1 MLDKNKVEKFIKAA
15 MVYEGDLYSQS
26 KRMQKGYSDC
36 SSIPYKALRDT
47 GMLDTSQTQR
57 TISTKFMRDGDP
69 RMYQISMAKLERGD
83 LLWWQKPG
91 INYYYGHTGIY
102 LGDGKVLEAIKPRA
116 KVTSIKR
123 LGWQRAYRIKSL
135 ESTGKV
141 IPPVKPQAKPHVKP
155 VEKDIYVPVI
165 VRGKTVRSAILI
177 GDVSYIT
184 VKGVNVSVRDFFETL
199 GMTVTWKDRRIY
211 VD

>member
-1 MLDKNKVEKFIKAA
+1 MLDKNKVERFIRAA
-15 MVYEGDLYSQS
+15 MVYEGDLYSQT
-26 KRMQKGYSDC
+26 KRLQKGYSDC

-69 RMYQISMAKLERGD
+69 RMYQIPMSKLERGD
-83 LLWWQKPG
+83 LVWWQKPG

-102 LGDGKVLEAIKPRA
+102 LGGGKVLEAIKPRA

-135 ESTGKV
+135 ESSGKV
-141 IPPVKPQAKPHVKP
+141 TPPVKPNVDP
-155 VEKDIYVPVI
+155 YVPII
-165 VRGKTVRSAILI
+165 VRGKTVKAAILI
-177 GDVSYIT
+177 NDVSYIT

-199 GMTVTWKDRRIY
+199 GMTVTWKDRKIY

>member
-1 MLDKNKVEKFIKAA
+1 MLDKNKVERFIKAA
-15 MVYEGDLYSQS
+15 MVYEGDLYSQ
-26 KRMQKGYSDC
+26 KNRMVKGYSDC

-47 GMLDTSQTQR
+47 GMLDESQTKR

-69 RMYQISMAKLERGD
+69 RMYQIPMAKLERGD

-91 INYYYGHTGIY
+91 IDYYYGHTGIY
-102 LGDGKVLEAIKPRA
+102 LGNGKVLEAIKPRA

-123 LGWQRAYRIKSL
+123 LPWQRAYRIKSL
-135 ESTGKV
+135 ESSGKV
-141 IPPVKPQAKPHVKP
+141 APAKPK
-155 VEKDIYVPVI
+155 VEPKVGPYVPII
-165 VRGKTVRSAILI
+165 VRGKTVKAAILI
-177 GDVSYIT
+177 DNVSYIT

-199 GMTVTWKDRRIY
+199 GMTVTWKDRKIY

>member
-1 MLDKNKVEKFIKAA
+1 MLDKNKVERFIKAA
-15 MVYEGDLYSQS
+15 MVYEGDLYSQ
-26 KRMQKGYSDC
+26 KNRMVKGYSDC

-69 RMYQISMAKLERGD
+69 RMYQIPMAKLERGD

-102 LGDGKVLEAIKPRA
+102 LGNGKVLEAIKPRA

-123 LGWQRAYRIKSL
+123 LPWQRAYRIKSL
-135 ESTGKV
+135 ESSGKV
-141 IPPVKPQAKPHVKP
+141 APPVKPK
-155 VEKDIYVPVI
+155 VEPKAGPYVPII
-165 VRGKTVRSAILI
+165 VRGKTVKAAILI
-177 GDVSYIT
+177 DNVSYIT
-184 VKGVNVSVRDFFETL
+184 VKGKNVSVRDFFETL
-199 GMTVTWKDRRIY
+199 GMTVTWKDRKIY

>member
-1 MLDKNKVEKFIKAA
+1 MLDKNKVEKFVKAA
-15 MVYEGDLYSQS
+15 MVYEGDLYSQ
-26 KRMQKGYSDC
+26 KRRMDKGYSDC

-69 RMYQISMAKLERGD
+69 RMYQIPMSKLERGD

-91 INYYYGHTGIY
+91 IDYYYGHTGIY
-102 LGDGKVLEAIKPRA
+102 LGNGKVLEAIKPRA

-123 LGWQRAYRIKSL
+123 LPWQRAYRIKSL
-135 ESTGKV
+135 ESSGKV
-141 IPPVKPQAKPHVKP
+141 TPPVKPK
-155 VEKDIYVPVI
+155 VEPKVEPKVGPYVPII
-165 VRGKTVRSAILI
+165 VRGKTVRAAILI
-177 GDVSYIT
+177 DNVSYIT

-199 GMTVTWKDRRIY
+199 GMTVTWKDRKIY

>member
-1 MLDKNKVEKFIKAA
+1 MLDKNKVEKFVKAA
-15 MVYEGDLYSQS
+15 MVYEGDLYSQ
-26 KRMQKGYSDC
+26 KRRMDKGYSDC

-69 RMYQISMAKLERGD
+69 RMYQIPMAKLERGD
-83 LLWWQKPG
+83 LLWWQKPN

-102 LGDGKVLEAIKPRA
+102 LGNGKVLEAIKPRA
-116 KVTSIKR
+116 KVTNIKR

-135 ESTGKV
+135 ESSGKV
-141 IPPVKPQAKPHVKP
+141 TPPVKPK
-155 VEKDIYVPVI
+155 VEPKVGPYVPIV
-165 VRGKTVRSAILI
+165 VRGKTVKAAILI
-177 GDVSYIT
+177 DNVSYIT

-199 GMTVTWKDRRIY
+199 GMTVTWKDRKIY

>member
-15 MVYEGDLYSQS
+15 MVYEGDLYSQ
-26 KRMQKGYSDC
+26 KNRMVKGYSDC

-69 RMYQISMAKLERGD
+69 RMYQIPMAKLERGD

-102 LGDGKVLEAIKPRA
+102 LGNGKVLEAIKPRA

-123 LGWQRAYRIKSL
+123 LPWQRAYRIKSL
-135 ESTGKV
+135 ESSGKV
-141 IPPVKPQAKPHVKP
+141 APPVKPK
-155 VEKDIYVPVI
+155 VEPKVGPYVPII
-165 VRGKTVRSAILI
+165 VRGKTVKAAILI
-177 GDVSYIT
+177 DNVSYIT

-199 GMTVTWKDRRIY
+199 GMTVTWKDRKIY

>member
-1 MLDKNKVEKFIKAA
+1 MLDKNKVEKFIAAA
-15 MVYEGDLYSQS
+15 MVYEGDLYSQ
-26 KRMQKGYSDC
+26 KRRLDKGYSDC

-69 RMYQISMAKLERGD
+69 RMYQIPMAKLERGD

-102 LGDGKVLEAIKPRA
+102 LGNGKVLEAIKPRA

-123 LGWQRAYRIKSL
+123 LPWQRAYRIKSL
-135 ESTGKV
+135 ESSGKV
-141 IPPVKPQAKPHVKP
+141 TPPKPK
-155 VEKDIYVPVI
+155 VEPKVGPYVPII
-165 VRGKTVRSAILI
+165 VRGKTVKAAILI
-177 GDVSYIT
+177 DNVSYIT

-199 GMTVTWKDRRIY
+199 GMTVTWKDRKIY

>member
-1 MLDKNKVEKFIKAA
+1 MLDKNKVEKFIAAA
-15 MVYEGDLYSQS
+15 MVYEGDLYSQPR
-26 KRMQKGYSDC
+26 RMDKGYSDC

-47 GMLDTSQTQR
+47 GMLDESQTKR
-57 TISTKFMRDGDP
+57 TISTKYMRDGDP
-69 RMYQISMAKLERGD
+69 RMYQIPMAKLERGD

-91 INYYYGHTGIY
+91 IDYYYGHTGIY
-102 LGDGKVLEAIKPRA
+102 LGNGKVLEAIKPRA

-135 ESTGKV
+135 ESSGKV
-141 IPPVKPQAKPHVKP
+141 TPPAKSK
-155 VEKDIYVPVI
+155 VEPKVGPYVPII
-165 VRGKTVRSAILI
+165 VRGKTVKAAILI
-177 GDVSYIT
+177 DNVSYIT

-199 GMTVTWKDRRIY
+199 GMTVTWKDRKIY

>member
-15 MVYEGDLYSQS
+15 MVYEGDLYSQNN
-26 KRMQKGYSDC
+26 RMVKGYSDC

-47 GMLDTSQTQR
+47 GMLDESQTKR

-69 RMYQISMAKLERGD
+69 RMYQIPMAKLERGD

-102 LGDGKVLEAIKPRA
+102 LGNGKVLEAIKPRA

-123 LGWQRAYRIKSL
+123 LPWQRAYRIKSL
-135 ESTGKV
+135 ESSGKV
-141 IPPVKPQAKPHVKP
+141 APPVKPKVEAKVGP
-155 VEKDIYVPVI
+155 YVPII
-165 VRGKTVRSAILI
+165 VRGKTVKAAILI
-177 GDVSYIT
+177 DNVSYIT

-199 GMTVTWKDRRIY
+199 GMTVTWKDRKIY

>member
-1 MLDKNKVEKFIKAA
+1 MLDKNKVERFIKAA
-15 MVYEGDLYSQS
+15 MVYEGDLYSQ
-26 KRMQKGYSDC
+26 KNRMVKGYSDC

-69 RMYQISMAKLERGD
+69 RMYQIPMSKLERGD

-123 LGWQRAYRIKSL
+123 LPWQRAYRIKAL
-135 ESTGKV
+135 EGSKV
-141 IPPVKPQAKPHVKP
+141 SAPTKPRVTPRKDVYIP
-155 VEKDIYVPVI
+155 II
-165 VRGKTVRSAILI
+165 VRGRTVKSAILI
-177 GDVSYIT
+177 DNVSYIT
-184 VKGVNVSVRDFFETL
+184 VKGKNVSVRDFFETL
-199 GMTVTWKDRRIY
+199 GMTVTWKDRKIY

>member
-1 MLDKNKVEKFIKAA
+1 MLDKNKVERFIKAA
-15 MVYEGDLYSQS
+15 MVYKGDLYSQK
-26 KRMQKGYSDC
+26 KRLDKGYSDC

-69 RMYQISMAKLERGD
+69 RMYQIPMAKLERGD

-102 LGDGKVLEAIKPRA
+102 LGNGKVLEAIKPRA

-123 LGWQRAYRIKSL
+123 LPWQRAYRIKSL
-135 ESTGKV
+135 ESSGKV
-141 IPPVKPQAKPHVKP
+141 TPPPKPK
-155 VEKDIYVPVI
+155 VEPKVGPYVPII
-165 VRGKTVRSAILI
+165 VRGKTVKAAILI
-177 GDVSYIT
+177 DNVSYIT

-199 GMTVTWKDRRIY
+199 GMTVTWKDRKIY

>member
-1 MLDKNKVEKFIKAA
+1 MLDKNKVERFIKAA
-15 MVYEGDLYSQS
+15 MVYEGDLYSQP
-26 KRMQKGYSDC
+26 KRMVKGYSDC

-69 RMYQISMAKLERGD
+69 RMYQIPMSKLERGD
-83 LLWWQKPG
+83 LVWWQKPG

-102 LGDGKVLEAIKPRA
+102 LGNGKVLEAIKPRA

-123 LGWQRAYRIKSL
+123 LPWQRAYRIKAL
-135 ESTGKV
+135 EVSGKVTPPAKPKV
-141 IPPVKPQAKPHVKP
+141 IPR
-155 VEKDIYVPVI
+155 KDVYIPII
-165 VRGKTVRSAILI
+165 VRGRAVKSAILI
-177 GDVSYIT
+177 DNVSYIT
-184 VKGVNVSVRDFFETL
+184 VKGKNVSVRDFFETL
-199 GMTVTWKDRRIY
+199 GMKVTWRDRKIY

>member
-1 MLDKNKVEKFIKAA
+1 MLDKNKVERFIKAA
-15 MVYEGDLYSQS
+15 MVYEGDLYSQ
-26 KRMQKGYSDC
+26 KRRMDKGYSDC

-69 RMYQISMAKLERGD
+69 RMYQIPMAKLERGD

-102 LGDGKVLEAIKPRA
+102 LGNGKVLEAIKPRA

-123 LGWQRAYRIKSL
+123 LPWQRAYRIKSL
-135 ESTGKV
+135 ESSGKV
-141 IPPVKPQAKPHVKP
+141 TPPAKPK
-155 VEKDIYVPVI
+155 VEPKVGPYVPII
-165 VRGKTVRSAILI
+165 VRGKTVKAAILI
-177 GDVSYIT
+177 DNVSYIT

-199 GMTVTWKDRRIY
+199 GMTVIWKDRKIY

>member
-1 MLDKNKVEKFIKAA
+1 MLDKNKVEKFIAAA
-15 MVYEGDLYSQS
+15 MVYEGDLYSQ
-26 KRMQKGYSDC
+26 KRRLDKGYSDC

-69 RMYQISMAKLERGD
+69 RMYQIPMAKLERGD

-102 LGDGKVLEAIKPRA
+102 LGNGKVLEAIKPRA

-123 LGWQRAYRIKSL
+123 LPWQRAYRIKSL
-135 ESTGKV
+135 ETSGKV
-141 IPPVKPQAKPHVKP
+141 APAAKPK
-155 VEKDIYVPVI
+155 VEPKVGPYVPII
-165 VRGKTVRSAILI
+165 VRGKTVKAAILI
-177 GDVSYIT
+177 NDVSYIT

-199 GMTVTWKDRRIY
+199 GMTVTWKDRKIY

>member
-1 MLDKNKVEKFIKAA
+1 MLDKNKVERFIKAA
-15 MVYEGDLYSQS
+15 MVYEGDLYSQ
-26 KRMQKGYSDC
+26 KNRMVKGYSDC

-47 GMLDTSQTQR
+47 GMLDTSQTTR

-69 RMYQISMAKLERGD
+69 RMYQIPMAKLERGD

-102 LGDGKVLEAIKPRA
+102 LGNGKVLEAIKPRA
-116 KVTSIKR
+116 KVTNIKR

-135 ESTGKV
+135 ESSGKV
-141 IPPVKPQAKPHVKP
+141 TPQKPK
-155 VEKDIYVPVI
+155 VEPKVGPYVPII
-165 VRGKTVRSAILI
+165 VRGKTVKAAILI
-177 GDVSYIT
+177 DNVSYIT

-199 GMTVTWKDRRIY
+199 GMTVTWKDRKIY

>member
-1 MLDKNKVEKFIKAA
+1 MLDKNKVEKFITAA
-15 MVYEGDLYSQS
+15 MKYEGDLYSQA
-26 KRMQKGYSDC
+26 KRTDKGYSDC

-47 GMLDTSQTQR
+47 GLLDLSQTQR

-69 RMYQISMAKLERGD
+69 RMYKISMKDIKRGD
-83 LLWWQKPG
+83 LLWWQKPN

-123 LGWQRAYRIKSL
+123 LGWQRAYRIKAL
-135 ESTGKV
+135 EVSSEGK
-141 IPPVKPQAKPHVKP
+141 IQKPTQDYPRLPK
-155 VEKDIYVPVI
+155 KDLLYVPIV
-165 VRGKTVRSAILI
+165 VRGKEVKSAILI
-177 GDVSYIT
+177 DNVSYVT
-184 VKGVNVSVRDFFETL
+184 VKGKNISVRDFFETL
-199 GMTVTWKDRRIY
+199 GMTVSWRDRKIY

>member
-1 MLDKNKVEKFIKAA
+1 MLDKNKVEKFIAAA
-15 MVYEGDLYSQS
+15 MVYEGDLYSQPR
-26 KRMQKGYSDC
+26 RMDKGYSDC

-47 GMLDTSQTQR
+47 GMLDESQTKR

-69 RMYQISMAKLERGD
+69 RMYQIPMAKLERGD

-91 INYYYGHTGIY
+91 IDYYYGHTGIY
-102 LGDGKVLEAIKPRA
+102 LGNGKVLEAIKPRA

-123 LGWQRAYRIKSL
+123 LPWQRAYRIKSL
-135 ESTGKV
+135 ESSGKV
-141 IPPVKPQAKPHVKP
+141 TPPVKPK
-155 VEKDIYVPVI
+155 VEPKVGPYVPII
-165 VRGKTVRSAILI
+165 VRGKTVKAAILI
-177 GDVSYIT
+177 DNVSYIT

-199 GMTVTWKDRRIY
+199 GMTVTWKDRKIY

>member
-1 MLDKNKVEKFIKAA
+1 MLDKNKVEKFIAAA

-36 SSIPYKALRDT
+36 SSIPYKALRDI

-69 RMYQISMAKLERGD
+69 RMYQIPMSKLERGD
-83 LLWWQKPG
+83 LVWWQKPG

-102 LGDGKVLEAIKPRA
+102 LGGGKVLEAIKPRA

-135 ESTGKV
+135 ESSGKV
-141 IPPVKPQAKPHVKP
+141 TSPVKPQVKQ
-155 VEKDIYVPVI
+155 VEKDIYIPVI
-165 VRGKTVRSAILI
+165 VRGKAVKSAILI
-177 GDVSYIT
+177 DDVSYIT
-184 VKGVNVSVRDFFETL
+184 VKGKNVSVRDFFETL
-199 GMTVTWKDRRIY
+199 GMTVTWKDRKIY

>member
-1 MLDKNKVEKFIKAA
+1 MLDKNKVEKFVKAA
-15 MVYEGDLYSQS
+15 MVYEGDLYSQ
-26 KRMQKGYSDC
+26 KRRMDKGYSDC

-69 RMYQISMAKLERGD
+69 RMYQIPMAKLERGD

-102 LGDGKVLEAIKPRA
+102 LGNGKVLEAIKPRA

-123 LGWQRAYRIKSL
+123 LPWQRAYRIKSL
-135 ESTGKV
+135 ESSGKV
-141 IPPVKPQAKPHVKP
+141 APPVKPK
-155 VEKDIYVPVI
+155 VEPKVGPYVPII
-165 VRGKTVRSAILI
+165 VRGKTVKAAILI
-177 GDVSYIT
+177 DNVSYIT
-184 VKGVNVSVRDFFETL
+184 VKGKNVSVRDFFETL
-199 GMTVTWKDRRIY
+199 GMTVTWKDRKIY

>member
-15 MVYEGDLYSQS
+15 MVYEGDLYSQP
-26 KRMQKGYSDC
+26 KRMEKGYSDC

-47 GMLDTSQTQR
+47 GLLDLSQTQR

-69 RMYQISMAKLERGD
+69 RMYKIPMTKLERGD
-83 LLWWQKPG
+83 LLWWQKPN
-91 INYYYGHTGIY
+91 IDYYYGHTGIY

-123 LGWQRAYRIKSL
+123 LGWQRAYRIKAL
-135 ESTGKV
+135 EVSSEGK
-141 IPPVKPQAKPHVKP
+141 IQKPTQDYPRLPK
-155 VEKDIYVPVI
+155 KDLLYVPIV
-165 VRGKTVRSAILI
+165 VRGKEVKSAILI
-177 GDVSYIT
+177 DNVSYVT
-184 VKGVNVSVRDFFETL
+184 VKGKNISVRDFFETL
-199 GMTVTWKDRRIY
+199 GMTVSWKDRKIY

>member
-1 MLDKNKVEKFIKAA
+1 MLDKNKVEKFIAAA
-15 MVYEGDLYSQS
+15 MVYEGDLYSQ
-26 KRMQKGYSDC
+26 KRRMDKGYSDC

-69 RMYQISMAKLERGD
+69 RMYQIPMAKLERGN

-102 LGDGKVLEAIKPRA
+102 LGNGKVLEAIKPRA

-123 LGWQRAYRIKSL
+123 LPWQRAYRIKSL
-135 ESTGKV
+135 ESSGKV
-141 IPPVKPQAKPHVKP
+141 TPLKPK
-155 VEKDIYVPVI
+155 VEPKVEPKVGPYVPII
-165 VRGKTVRSAILI
+165 VRGKTVKAAILI
-177 GDVSYIT
+177 DNVSYIT

-199 GMTVTWKDRRIY
+199 GMTVTWKDRKIY

>member
-1 MLDKNKVEKFIKAA
+1 MLDKNKVERFIKAA

-26 KRMQKGYSDC
+26 KRMVKGYSDC

-69 RMYQISMAKLERGD
+69 RMYQIPMAKLERGD

-102 LGDGKVLEAIKPRA
+102 LGNGKVLEAIKPRA

-123 LGWQRAYRIKSL
+123 LPWQRAYRIKSL
-135 ESTGKV
+135 ESSGKV
-141 IPPVKPQAKPHVKP
+141 TPAAKPK
-155 VEKDIYVPVI
+155 VETKVGPYIPII
-165 VRGKTVRSAILI
+165 VRGKTVKAAILI
-177 GDVSYIT
+177 DNISYIT

-199 GMTVTWKDRRIY
+199 GMTVTWKDRKIY

>member
-15 MVYEGDLYSQS
+15 MVYEGDLYSQP
-26 KRMQKGYSDC
+26 KRMEKGYSDC

-47 GMLDTSQTQR
+47 GLLDLSQTQR

-69 RMYQISMAKLERGD
+69 RMYKISMKDIKRGD
-83 LLWWQKPG
+83 LLWWQKPN

-123 LGWQRAYRIKSL
+123 LGWQRAYRIKAL
-135 ESTGKV
+135 EVSSEGK
-141 IPPVKPQAKPHVKP
+141 IQKPTQDYSNPPK
-155 VEKDIYVPVI
+155 KDLLYVPIV
-165 VRGKTVRSAILI
+165 VRGKEVKSAILI
-177 GDVSYIT
+177 DNVSYVT
-184 VKGVNVSVRDFFETL
+184 VKGKNISVRDFFDTL
-199 GMTVTWKDRRIY
+199 GMTVSWKDRKIY

>member
-1 MLDKNKVEKFIKAA
+1 MLDKNKVERFIKAA
-15 MVYEGDLYSQS
+15 MVYEGDLYSQ
-26 KRMQKGYSDC
+26 KRRMDKGYSDC

-69 RMYQISMAKLERGD
+69 RMYQIPMSKLERGD
-83 LLWWQKPG
+83 LVWWQKPN

-123 LGWQRAYRIKSL
+123 LGWQRAYRIKAL
-135 ESTGKV
+135 EVSKV
-141 IPPVKPQAKPHVKP
+141 TPR
-155 VEKDIYVPVI
+155 KDVYIPVI
-165 VRGKTVRSAILI
+165 VRGRAVKSAILI
-177 GDVSYIT
+177 DNVSYIT
-184 VKGVNVSVRDFFETL
+184 VKGKNVSVRDFFETL
-199 GMTVTWKDRRIY
+199 GMTVTWKDRKIY

>member
-1 MLDKNKVEKFIKAA
+1 MLDKNKVERFIKAA
-15 MVYEGDLYSQS
+15 MVYEGDLYSQP
-26 KRMQKGYSDC
+26 KRMVKGYSDC

-69 RMYQISMAKLERGD
+69 RMYQIPMAKLERGD

-102 LGDGKVLEAIKPRA
+102 LGNGKVLEAIKPRA

-123 LGWQRAYRIKSL
+123 LPWQRAYRIKSL
-135 ESTGKV
+135 ESSGKV
-141 IPPVKPQAKPHVKP
+141 APPVKPK
-155 VEKDIYVPVI
+155 VEPKVEPKVGPYVPII
-165 VRGKTVRSAILI
+165 VRGKTVKAAILI
-177 GDVSYIT
+177 DNVSYIT

-199 GMTVTWKDRRIY
+199 GMTVTWKDRKIY

>member
-15 MVYEGDLYSQS
+15 MVYEGDLYSQA
-26 KRMQKGYSDC
+26 KRMEKGYSDC

-69 RMYQISMAKLERGD
+69 RMYQIPMAKLERGD

-91 INYYYGHTGIY
+91 IDYYYGHTGIY
-102 LGDGKVLEAIKPRA
+102 LGNGKVLEAIKPRA

-123 LGWQRAYRIKSL
+123 LPWQRAYRIKAL
-135 ESTGKV
+135 EVNGNVT
-141 IPPVKPQAKPHVKP
+141 PPTKPQAKPVG
-155 VEKDIYVPVI
+155 KDIYIPVI
-165 VRGKTVRSAILI
+165 VRGKAVKSAILI
-177 GDVSYIT
+177 DDVSYVT
-184 VKGVNVSVRDFFETL
+184 VKGVNVSLRDFFETL
-199 GMTVTWKDRRIY
+199 GMTVTWKDRKIY

>member
-1 MLDKNKVEKFIKAA
+1 MLDKNKVERFIKAA
-15 MVYEGDLYSQS
+15 MVYEGDLYSQ
-26 KRMQKGYSDC
+26 KNRMDKGYSDC

-47 GMLDTSQTQR
+47 GMLDTSQTTR

-69 RMYQISMAKLERGD
+69 RMYQIPMSKLERGD
-83 LLWWQKPG
+83 LVWWQKPG

-102 LGDGKVLEAIKPRA
+102 LGNGKVLEAIKPRA

-123 LGWQRAYRIKSL
+123 LPWQRAYRIKSL
-135 ESTGKV
+135 ESSGKV
-141 IPPVKPQAKPHVKP
+141 TPPVKPK
-155 VEKDIYVPVI
+155 VEPKVGPYVPII
-165 VRGKTVRSAILI
+165 VRGKTVKAAILI
-177 GDVSYIT
+177 NNVSYIT

-199 GMTVTWKDRRIY
+199 GMTVTWKDRKIY

>member
-15 MVYEGDLYSQS
+15 MVYEGDLYSQK
-26 KRMQKGYSDC
+26 KRLDKGYSDC

-47 GMLDTSQTQR
+47 GMLDTSQTTR

-69 RMYQISMAKLERGD
+69 RMYQIPMAKLERGD

-102 LGDGKVLEAIKPRA
+102 LGNGKVLEAIKPRA

-123 LGWQRAYRIKSL
+123 LPWQRAYRIKSL
-135 ESTGKV
+135 ESSGKV
-141 IPPVKPQAKPHVKP
+141 TPPVKPK
-155 VEKDIYVPVI
+155 VEPKVGPYVPII
-165 VRGKTVRSAILI
+165 VRGKTVKAAILI
-177 GDVSYIT
+177 DNVSYIT

-199 GMTVTWKDRRIY
+199 GMTVTWKDRKIY